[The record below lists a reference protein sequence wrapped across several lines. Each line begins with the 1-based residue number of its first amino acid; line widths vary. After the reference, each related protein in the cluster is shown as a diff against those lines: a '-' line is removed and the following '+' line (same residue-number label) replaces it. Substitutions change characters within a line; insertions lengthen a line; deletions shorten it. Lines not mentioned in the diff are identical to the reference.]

1 LQAADALAAA
11 RRRLAARA
19 FALHFAHEQPIITIS
34 VTKTKQNRRIGLHHS
49 PRTTH
54 HYEALSLLALLASL
68 ASTCPAADSSP
79 RPNIALFLADDK

>member
-49 PRTTH
+49 PRTTMKPS
-54 HYEALSLLALLASL
+54 LSLLALLASL

-79 RPNIALFLADDK
+79 RPNIVLFLADDK